1 VEKSMAEEKKIY
13 LRIKVDGQT
22 EYLKAFQNDRKTK
35 DSDADY
41 SGKGVLV
48 WLNEAKPKQEMEEA
62 KPVEVIRPTIQAR
75 RF

>member
-1 VEKSMAEEKKIY
+1 MAEQKKIY
-13 LRIKVDGQT
+13 LRIKVDGQQ

-48 WLNEAKPKQEMEEA
+48 WLNEAKPKQEEEET
-62 KPVEVIRPTIQAR
+62 KPVVEVIKPTIQVR

>member
-1 VEKSMAEEKKIY
+1 MAEEKKIY

-41 SGKGVLV
+41 SGKGVMV
-48 WLNEAKPKQEMEEA
+48 WLNEAKPKQEEETR
-62 KPVEVIRPTIQAR
+62 PVVEVVKPTIQAR

>member
-1 VEKSMAEEKKIY
+1 M
-13 LRIKVDGQT
+13 DGQT

-48 WLNEAKPKQEMEEA
+48 WLNEAKPKQEEEET
-62 KPVEVIRPTIQAR
+62 KPVVEVIKPTIQVR

>member
-1 VEKSMAEEKKIY
+1 MAEEKKIY

-48 WLNEAKPKQEMEEA
+48 WLNEAKPKQEET
-62 KPVEVIRPTIQAR
+62 KPVVEIVKPIVQAR

>member
-1 VEKSMAEEKKIY
+1 MAEQKKIY
-13 LRIKVDGQT
+13 LRIKVDGQQ

-48 WLNEAKPKQEMEEA
+48 WLNEAKPKQEEEET
-62 KPVEVIRPTIQAR
+62 KPVVEVIKPTIQAR